1 MSNLPEIRRLMVED
15 FSDVE
20 GDWIERLIYPINQ
33 FNEGVYNVLNQGISI
48 TDNII
53 GSVVTANFT
62 TLSDYISAQNFNAVS
77 LLWKYKTQPKVV
89 LMGRI
94 YETDSTAIM
103 KSAAIMTD
111 WIYTAG
117 QVQVRYITGLKN
129 STKYTATFLLL

>member
-94 YETDSTAIM
+94 YETDSTSIM